1 MSKRYLMICGALVA
15 FGTNA
20 FAQRAELFGDYTYMQ
35 YNPTITGVNSR
46 ALHGGG
52 GGGQLN
58 FAKIFALKGEFQG
71 YMSTQVTV
79 DVKSPISTP
88 KGILPVGTYKSNATM
103 FTYFFGPVV
112 RIPGRHI
119 RPFGELLFGG
129 TNTNLYAQLNSS
141 LIAGGGKTDATGQT
155 QHPFA
160 MAFGGGLDVAVNR
173 SVAIRVAELDWVV
186 TRFTNVFTNTNN
198 QNSFRYLGGVVFT
211 FGAR

>member
-1 MSKRYLMICGALVA
+1 
-15 FGTNA
+15 
-20 FAQRAELFGDYTYMQ
+20 
-35 YNPTITGVNSR
+35 
-46 ALHGGG
+46 
-52 GGGQLN
+52 
-58 FAKIFALKGEFQG
+58 
-71 YMSTQVTV
+71 
-79 DVKSPISTP
+79 
-88 KGILPVGTYKSNATM
+88 M

-112 RIPGRHI
+112 RLPGRHI

-141 LIAGGGKTDATGQT
+141 LIAGGGKIDATGQT